1 MSKYYNKLLDMQDE
15 DVLELL
21 YDCIEILAPV
31 SLKQYAKMEG
41 VTKPVIIQRIK
52 QGKLKAFKFESRQYP
67 MINYKKT

>member
-1 MSKYYNKLLDMQDE
+1 MQDE

-31 SLKQYAKMEG
+31 SLNQYAKMEG

-52 QGKLKAFKFESRQYP
+52 QSKLKAFTFEGRQYP
-67 MINYKKT
+67 MINFKTT